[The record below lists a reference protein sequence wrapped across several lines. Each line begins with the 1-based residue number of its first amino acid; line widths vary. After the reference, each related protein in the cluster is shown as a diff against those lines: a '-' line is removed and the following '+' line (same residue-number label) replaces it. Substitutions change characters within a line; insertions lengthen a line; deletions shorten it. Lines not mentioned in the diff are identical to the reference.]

1 MADEKDAPEA
11 PGKIDTKGLKEEHIP
26 AVNKGEGHE
35 VSFDMDGLPD
45 KLYVDD
51 LIQLTLFAS
60 CSSGCDLVGDSV
72 TMTNEAGDEVAS
84 AQFTTQ
90 EGELACTEPMLL
102 TMPAEPGDVQYV
114 IHYEPRELPLP
125 DDGGPRFDNPHEAR
139 DLLLVLTV
147 EPHHVSVS
155 TWGLT
160 TPVYVSEPAK
170 VCVGVSCSGGC
181 DLGGCKVE
189 VVDDDGKLQ
198 ASGTLRTPE
207 APRDSLWWDELTFT
221 APDDAKLHRY
231 EARFDP
237 SSLEMP
243 HEAATHKFSFV
254 SRVRPER
261 NFVIHVIDDKADK
274 PLRSARVE
282 LKPTDG
288 GKAQFASTDSTGK
301 ASLGTTKGEFDLK
314 VTSPSKRAYNVK
326 VDLTPGDLEVEIRMS
341 PASLAAE
348 QIPMKVIAGSA
359 APAGEGKQAE
369 AAQPAAVSESGAS
382 SSTVAKPATEGCP
395 AEGARVTDAPA
406 AAAPAIETPVP
417 DAPSTA
423 APAAEASSAQAQPE
437 HRDGADA

>member
-1 MADEKDAPEA
+1 MADENDAPEA
-11 PGKIDTKGLKEEHIP
+11 SGKIDTKGLKEEHIP
-26 AVNKGEGHE
+26 AVNKGEGHD

-72 TMTNEAGDEVAS
+72 TMTNEAGREVAS

-189 VVDDDGKLQ
+189 VVNDDGKLQ

-348 QIPMKVIAGSA
+348 QIPMKVIAGGVS
-359 APAGEGKQAE
+359 PAGEEKQAE
-369 AAQPAAVSESGAS
+369 
-382 SSTVAKPATEGCP
+382 EGSP
-395 AEGARVTDAPA
+395 AEGARVADAPA
-406 AAAPAIETPVP
+406 TVAPAIETRVP

-423 APAAEASSAQAQPE
+423 APATEASSAQAQPE
-437 HRDGADA
+437 PRDEADD